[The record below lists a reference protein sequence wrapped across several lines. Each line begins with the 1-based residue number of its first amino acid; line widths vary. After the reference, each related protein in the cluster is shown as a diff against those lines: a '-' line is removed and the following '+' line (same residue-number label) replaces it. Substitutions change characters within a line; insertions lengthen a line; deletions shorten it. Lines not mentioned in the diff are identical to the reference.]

1 MTTLQII
8 LIIVGVYLVAA
19 IIYTIM
25 GVREY
30 FKTLKEEGTKETYLL
45 WIGPFAPLIILVVCV
60 FYPLK
65 YIWQALMWLIDTL
78 SEMKRAGGPRGY
90 ASQKRV
96 TKEYKQ
102 GKIARHE
109 VPRTLD
115 GITQFELTDSNI
127 SISNLCVYKEFYHI
141 HETTLLLYV
150 ENKFDERLN
159 DFFSTRN
166 ITRLNHNIRFLYLPN
181 IIKAVGNDDLVE
193 YCIPG
198 TKDVLQSDENVTIG
212 FVKKLLIYS
221 DDINNLKPGVL
232 SFDSSYRYNDFDATY
247 FTSDYYPLY
256 DKREDEIIPFLNQIA
271 DKIYEHKHLGWFCT
285 RKPADDLPE
294 SDKRFQEI
302 VSNPDVMELVDD
314 VKDKIQQLRKYGINS
329 TMLKA
334 LFNQEEQLSRL
345 VVTKDYRIL
354 LPDFNNMEIQMEPL
368 NKAVYLLFLKH
379 PEGIRFKNLPD
390 YRKELAQIYQRLRPY
405 GLTERARKSID
416 DVTDPT
422 LNSIN
427 EKCARIR
434 AAFMSKFADDIAKHY
449 YIYGYCGMVK
459 KIDLPEDLICW
470 ES

>member
-1 MTTLQII
+1 M
-8 LIIVGVYLVAA
+8 
-19 IIYTIM
+19 
-25 GVREY
+25 
-30 FKTLKEEGTKETYLL
+30 
-45 WIGPFAPLIILVVCV
+45 
-60 FYPLK
+60 
-65 YIWQALMWLIDTL
+65 
-78 SEMKRAGGPRGY
+78 
-90 ASQKRV
+90 
-96 TKEYKQ
+96 
-102 GKIARHE
+102 
-109 VPRTLD
+109 
-115 GITQFELTDSNI
+115 
-127 SISNLCVYKEFYHI
+127 
-141 HETTLLLYV
+141 
-150 ENKFDERLN
+150 
-159 DFFSTRN
+159 
-166 ITRLNHNIRFLYLPN
+166 
-181 IIKAVGNDDLVE
+181 
-193 YCIPG
+193 
-198 TKDVLQSDENVTIG
+198 QSDENVTIG
-212 FVKKLLIYS
+212 FVQKLLIYS

-302 VSNPDVMELVDD
+302 VSNPEVMELVED